1 MDRLEKSKLI
11 KVGDSY
17 QKVIEIMG
25 YPEKFRIKTSLP
37 EIELDYGTA
46 PMASGPLNVI
56 LNASDSTVIRV
67 GPEI

>member
-1 MDRLEKSKLI
+1 MDFQEKSKKI
-11 KVGDSY
+11 KVNDSY
-17 QKVIEIMG
+17 QIVIQKMG
-25 YPEKFRIKTSLP
+25 QPISVRAKEVVD

-56 LNASDSTVIRV
+56 LNARDSTVIRV